1 MTRRTSNPARRD
13 NNDQVASPALL
24 RAFGLVIGI
33 AMLMGL
39 AAGTVWTLYHL
50 VWRRWVG

>member
-1 MTRRTSNPARRD
+1 MAKGPTRTDEENT
-13 NNDQVASPALL
+13 ASPRLVRLILL
-24 RAFGLVIGI
+24 AMGI